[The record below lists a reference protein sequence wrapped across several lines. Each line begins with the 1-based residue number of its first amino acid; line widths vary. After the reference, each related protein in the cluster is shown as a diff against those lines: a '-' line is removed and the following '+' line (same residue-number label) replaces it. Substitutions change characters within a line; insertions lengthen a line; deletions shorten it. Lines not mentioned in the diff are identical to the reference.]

1 MLDEVP
7 GVVPATKIFHR
18 GDHRQPTKSV
28 RPGDLS
34 IAAPEGSRYEV
45 PEKDASLPTSGRR
58 LAYARHLVKG
68 DHPLVGRVL
77 ANRIW
82 LNHFGRGLVDTP
94 GDFGVL
100 GTRPTHPELLDWL
113 ADELVRQGWSL
124 KRMHKLIMT
133 SAVYR
138 QSSRGSQAG
147 SAADSSNTL
156 YSHFPLRRLEAEEI
170 RDVILHLSGRLD
182 ETLYG
187 PPVPVAEDAVGHI
200 LPDNDSA
207 RRSLYLQARRTK
219 PVSLLATFDFPTMAV
234 NCDRRAP
241 STSATQSLV
250 LMNSDFI
257 LSHAGRLARRVR
269 ELTPAGSTSDQL
281 ARQAAC
287 AWKLVY
293 QRAITPEEAAWV
305 NEYGSRQL
313 RAPGPDREL
322 AVLTNL
328 CQQLLISNEFL
339 YVD

>member
-1 MLDEVP
+1 M
-7 GVVPATKIFHR
+7 
-18 GDHRQPTKSV
+18 
-28 RPGDLS
+28 
-34 IAAPEGSRYEV
+34 
-45 PEKDASLPTSGRR
+45 
-58 LAYARHLVKG
+58 
-68 DHPLVGRVL
+68 
-77 ANRIW
+77 NRIW

-124 KRMHKLIMT
+124 KRMHKLIMMST
-133 SAVYR
+133 VYR
-138 QSSRGSQAG
+138 QSSRANETSSAG
-147 SAADSSNTL
+147 DSSNAY

-170 RDVILHLSGRLD
+170 RDAVLYTSGRLG

-207 RRSLYLQARRTK
+207 RRSLYLQSRRTK

-234 NCDRRAP
+234 NCDRRAT

-257 LSHAGRLARRVR
+257 LSHAGRVARRVR

-293 QRAITPEEAAWV
+293 QRPITPEETVWV
-305 NEYGSRQL
+305 NEYGARQL
-313 RAPGPDREL
+313 STPGPDREL